1 MLSEQRALWI
11 WGMLSE
17 NGATKHPS
25 CHWILNTHLEFSR
38 FQSQNYQKY
47 SCPQDFSG
55 WQHSLSPVYK
65 IKPPTPLLAL
75 TWAAAPRLT
84 SVLVS
89 WKGVSK
95 RGPAREGV
103 AQNMA
108 PERQSGR
115 ARHLLTR
122 DRRPL
127 GQETFSRL
135 LFCFAEGHILMAA
148 QPMDSGAKTD
158 HLQSLG
164 MGHQPT
170 PLPKEA
176 VSKCHILSCFRKT
189 NVATHALLAGQKSY
203 NCILLKAMLIW
214 I

>member
-1 MLSEQRALWI
+1 M
-11 WGMLSE
+11 
-17 NGATKHPS
+17 P
-25 CHWILNTHLEFSR
+25 
-38 FQSQNYQKY
+38 
-47 SCPQDFSG
+47 
-55 WQHSLSPVYK
+55 
-65 IKPPTPLLAL
+65 
-75 TWAAAPRLT
+75 
-84 SVLVS
+84 VS

-95 RGPAREGV
+95 RGPAREGA

-115 ARHLLTR
+115 ASHLLTR

-127 GQETFSRL
+127 RQETFSRL
-135 LFCFAEGHILMAA
+135 LFCFAGGHILMAA

-164 MGHQPT
+164 MGDQPT

-176 VSKCHILSCFRKT
+176 VSKCHILFCFRKT
-189 NVATHALLAGQKSY
+189 NAATHALLAGQKNY